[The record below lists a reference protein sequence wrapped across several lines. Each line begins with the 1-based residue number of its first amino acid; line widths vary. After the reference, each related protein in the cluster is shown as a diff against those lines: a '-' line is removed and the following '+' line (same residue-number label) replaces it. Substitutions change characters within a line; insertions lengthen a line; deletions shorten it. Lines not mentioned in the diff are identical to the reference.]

1 MLVHPSH
8 KQIRPAMEKS
18 KIALQQNA
26 VLLYLDTMVN
36 EFGSSSLDVKSVL
49 TYALGPM
56 VALASLSH
64 Q

>member
-1 MLVHPSH
+1 MFADTCH
-8 KQIRPAMEKS
+8 KQIRPVMEKS

-36 EFGSSSLDVKSVL
+36 EFGSSSLNVKSVL

-56 VALASLSH
+56 VALASLPH